1 MLGNWQK
8 GPQTL
13 CPKLGRGERPQD
25 AHGWSVSF
33 SFQAG
38 SAPPGPPHHAFPYS
52 SQQGPGVPLI
62 HPLIPIPLFLKL
74 PLWSRR
80 WNLAPG
86 DRCLSSSSRNQH
98 PSHSQY

>member
-13 CPKLGRGERPQD
+13 CPKLGRGERPRD

-38 SAPPGPPHHAFPYS
+38 SAPPGPSRPFPI
-52 SQQGPGVPLI
+52 PLSRGQEY
-62 HPLIPIPLFLKL
+62 PRFIPIPLFLEL

-86 DRCLSSSSRNQH
+86 YRCLSSSSRNQH
-98 PSHSQY
+98 PSNSQY